1 MAAEISEESV
11 RSAKINR
18 RKQSGNKMGR
28 VQKAAKNIFFG
39 YISNFMILI
48 LGFWQRDVFI
58 RVLGETLLG
67 VNTLYAD
74 ILSVLSLAE
83 LGVGTALN
91 YSLYKPVANR
101 DYEKTKSYMRLYK
114 RAYLTIA
121 GVIAVIG
128 LAVTPFLP
136 LLIKAESRSG
146 IAVRELVIY
155 YLIFLFNT
163 VSTYFVA
170 YKYSLVNAEQ
180 KDYIQTNITTITKIV
195 TVCFQIIVLNITKS
209 FFLYLLTHAVIE
221 LLQKIAVSIYLNR
234 LYPYL
239 RERNVEK
246 LTREETDIVVTKSKA
261 LMFHKIGDVA
271 RLQTDSII
279 ITYFI
284 DVASVGFVGNYN
296 YVITYGSNFINLIF
310 NSVISGLGNLVAT
323 ESKEKQY
330 RIFRVYRFFACW
342 LYGFAAVG
350 FWLLLTPLIAG
361 LWLDE
366 SWKLGQAVLS
376 LILIDFYFKGG
387 RVVLLN
393 YKIAAGVFEQDKY
406 LSIIQGGVNLVISII
421 GARYIGL
428 AGVYIGTVVSGVM
441 ANLVR
446 PVIIYRDCFARS
458 AWEYFRDSLKYIAA
472 ILGILLLLIPVKKF
486 LLARVNLFSF
496 LLMAGI
502 ITIVYNLVF
511 ICFFRKTEEFAYL
524 LSVLGR
530 KFRRKNG

>member
-1 MAAEISEESV
+1 
-11 RSAKINR
+11 
-18 RKQSGNKMGR
+18 MGR

-101 DYEKTKSYMRLYK
+101 DYEKIKSYMRLYK
-114 RAYLTIA
+114 KAYLTIA
-121 GVIAVIG
+121 CVIG
-128 LAVTPFLP
+128 IIGIAITPFLP
-136 LLIKAESRSG
+136 LLIKEGSRDG
-146 IAVRELVIY
+146 LAVRELVIY

-180 KDYIQTNITTITKIV
+180 KDYIQTNITTITKIITAGV
-195 TVCFQIIVLNITKS
+195 QIIVLYVTRS
-209 FFLYLLTHAVIE
+209 FLLYLLAHAAIE

-239 RERNVEK
+239 RDRKVEK
-246 LTREETDIVVTKSKA
+246 LTKEETDIVVTKSKA

-284 DVASVGFVGNYN
+284 DVALVGFVGNYN
-296 YVITYGSNFINLIF
+296 YVITYGANFINLIF
-310 NSVISGLGNLVAT
+310 NSIISGLGNLVAT
-323 ESKEKQY
+323 ESREKQY
-330 RIFRVYRFFACW
+330 SIFKVYRFFACW

-350 FWLLLTPLIAG
+350 FWLLLTPLVTG

-366 SWKLGQAVLS
+366 SWKLGQGILT

-393 YKIAAGVFEQDKY
+393 YKIAAGVFEQDRY
-406 LSIIQGGVNLVISII
+406 LSFIQGGVNLIISII
-421 GARYIGL
+421 GAKYIGL

-441 ANLVR
+441 ANLIR
-446 PVIIYRDCFARS
+446 PVIIYRDCFGRNVRD
-458 AWEYFRDSLKYIAA
+458 YFKDSFKYICA
-472 ILGILLLLIPVKKF
+472 ILGILLILIPVKKF
-486 LLARVNLFSF
+486 LLVQVNVLTF
-496 LLMAGI
+496 LLMAGS
-502 ITIVYNLVF
+502 ITIIYNLAF
-511 ICFFRKTEEFAYL
+511 IFLFRKTEEFAYL
-524 LSVLGR
+524 WSIV
-530 KFRRKNG
+530 RKNK

>member
-1 MAAEISEESV
+1 
-11 RSAKINR
+11 
-18 RKQSGNKMGR
+18 MGR

-101 DYEKTKSYMRLYK
+101 DREKIKSYMRLYK
-114 RAYLTIA
+114 KAYLTIA
-121 GVIAVIG
+121 CVIGVIGI
-128 LAVTPFLP
+128 AVTPFLP
-136 LLIKAESRSG
+136 LLIKEGNRDG
-146 IAVRELVIY
+146 LAVRELVIY

-170 YKYSLVNAEQ
+170 YKYSLANAEQ
-180 KDYIQTNITTITKIV
+180 KDYIQTNITTITKII
-195 TVCFQIIVLNITKS
+195 TVGVQIIVLYATKS
-209 FFLYLLTHAVIE
+209 FLLYLLAHAAIE
-221 LLQKIAVSIYLNR
+221 LLQKIVVSIYLNH

-239 RERNVEK
+239 RDKKVEK
-246 LTREETDIVVTKSKA
+246 LTKEETDVVVTKSKA

-296 YVITYGSNFINLIF
+296 YVITYGANFINLIF

-330 RIFRVYRFFACW
+330 SVFKVYRFFACW

-350 FWLLLTPLIAG
+350 FWLLLTPLITG
-361 LWLDE
+361 LWLNE
-366 SWKLGQAVLS
+366 SWKLGQGILT
-376 LILIDFYFKGG
+376 LILIDFYLKGG

-406 LSIIQGGVNLVISII
+406 LSFVQGGVNLVISII
-421 GARYIGL
+421 GAKYVGL
-428 AGVYIGTVVSGVM
+428 AGVYIGTVISGVM
-441 ANLVR
+441 ANIIR
-446 PVIIYRDCFARS
+446 PVIIYRDCFERS
-458 AWEYFRDSLKYIAA
+458 SLDYFKDSLKYICT

-486 LLARVNLFSF
+486 LLVQVNVFTF

-502 ITIVYNLVF
+502 ITVVYNLVF
-511 ICFFRKTEEFAYL
+511 VCLFRKTEEFAYL
-524 LSVLGR
+524 WSVV
-530 KFRRKNG
+530 RRNK

>member
-1 MAAEISEESV
+1 
-11 RSAKINR
+11 
-18 RKQSGNKMGR
+18 MGR

-101 DYEKTKSYMRLYK
+101 DREKIKSYMRLYK
-114 RAYLTIA
+114 KAYLTIA
-121 GVIAVIG
+121 CVIGVIGIAI
-128 LAVTPFLP
+128 TPFLP
-136 LLIKAESRSG
+136 LLIKAESRDG
-146 IAVRELVIY
+146 LAVRELVIY

-170 YKYSLVNAEQ
+170 YKYSLANAEQ

-195 TVCFQIIVLNITKS
+195 TVGVQIIVLYATKS
-209 FFLYLLTHAVIE
+209 FLLYLLTHAAIE
-221 LLQKIAVSIYLNR
+221 LLQKIVVSIYLNH

-239 RERNVEK
+239 RDKKVEK
-246 LTREETDIVVTKSKA
+246 LTKEETDVVITKSKA

-296 YVITYGSNFINLIF
+296 YVITYGANFINLIF

-330 RIFRVYRFFACW
+330 SIFKVYRFFACW

-350 FWLLLTPLIAG
+350 FWLLLTPLITG
-361 LWLDE
+361 LWLNE
-366 SWKLGQAVLS
+366 SWKLGQGILT
-376 LILIDFYFKGG
+376 LILIDFYLKGG

-406 LSIIQGGVNLVISII
+406 LSFIQGGVNLVISII
-421 GARYIGL
+421 GAKYIGL

-441 ANLVR
+441 ANLIR
-446 PVIIYRDCFARS
+446 PVIIYRDCFGRS
-458 AWEYFRDSLKYIAA
+458 AWDYFKDSIKYICT

-486 LLARVNLFSF
+486 LLVQVNVLTF
-496 LLMAGI
+496 LLMAGS
-502 ITIVYNLVF
+502 ITIIYNLVF
-511 ICFFRKTEEFAYL
+511 VCLFRKTEEFAYL
-524 LSVLGR
+524 WSIV
-530 KFRRKNG
+530 RKNK

>member
-1 MAAEISEESV
+1 
-11 RSAKINR
+11 
-18 RKQSGNKMGR
+18 MGR

-101 DYEKTKSYMRLYK
+101 DREKIKSYMRLYK
-114 RAYLTIA
+114 KAYLTIA
-121 GVIAVIG
+121 CVIAVIG
-128 LAVTPFLP
+128 IAITPFLP
-136 LLIKAESRSG
+136 LLIKAESRDG
-146 IAVRELVIY
+146 LAVRELVIY

-180 KDYIQTNITTITKIV
+180 KDYIQTNITTITKII
-195 TVCFQIIVLNITKS
+195 TVGVQIVVLYVTKS
-209 FFLYLLTHAVIE
+209 FLLYLLAHAVIE
-221 LLQKIAVSIYLNR
+221 LLQKVAVSIYLNH

-239 RERNVEK
+239 RDRKVEK
-246 LTREETDIVVTKSKA
+246 LTKEETDIVVTKSKA

-296 YVITYGSNFINLIF
+296 YVITYGANFINLIF

-330 RIFRVYRFFACW
+330 SVFKVYRFFACW

-350 FWLLLTPLIAG
+350 FWLLLTPLVTG

-366 SWKLGQAVLS
+366 SWKLGQAILT

-406 LSIIQGGVNLVISII
+406 LALIQGGVNLVISIVLVQK
-421 GARYIGL
+421 IGL
-428 AGVYIGTVVSGVM
+428 MGVYIGTIVSGLI
-441 ANLVR
+441 ANVTK
-446 PVIIYRDCFARS
+446 PVIIYKVILQQPVKK
-458 AWEYFRDSLKYIAA
+458 YFVDSLKYLAA
-472 ILGILLLLIPVKKF
+472 VAVNFAVLSGIKTVVMPEVTVISFGVMF
-486 LLARVNLFSF
+486 VIVCVVFNASF
-496 LLMAGI
+496 LALFG
-502 ITIVYNLVF
+502 
-511 ICFFRKTEEFAYL
+511 RTEEFGYL
-524 LSVLGR
+524 WGIVRNRAAGNKKRL
-530 KFRRKNG
+530 

>member
-1 MAAEISEESV
+1 
-11 RSAKINR
+11 
-18 RKQSGNKMGR
+18 
-28 VQKAAKNIFFG
+28 
-39 YISNFMILI
+39 
-48 LGFWQRDVFI
+48 
-58 RVLGETLLG
+58 
-67 VNTLYAD
+67 
-74 ILSVLSLAE
+74 
-83 LGVGTALN
+83 
-91 YSLYKPVANR
+91 
-101 DYEKTKSYMRLYK
+101 
-114 RAYLTIA
+114 
-121 GVIAVIG
+121 
-128 LAVTPFLP
+128 
-136 LLIKAESRSG
+136 
-146 IAVRELVIY
+146 
-155 YLIFLFNT
+155 
-163 VSTYFVA
+163 
-170 YKYSLVNAEQ
+170 
-180 KDYIQTNITTITKIV
+180 
-195 TVCFQIIVLNITKS
+195 
-209 FFLYLLTHAVIE
+209 
-221 LLQKIAVSIYLNR
+221 
-234 LYPYL
+234 
-239 RERNVEK
+239 
-246 LTREETDIVVTKSKA
+246 
-261 LMFHKIGDVA
+261 MFHKIGDVA

>member
-1 MAAEISEESV
+1 
-11 RSAKINR
+11 
-18 RKQSGNKMGR
+18 MGR

-39 YISNFMILI
+39 YLSNFMILI

-83 LGVGTALN
+83 LGIGTALN

-101 DYEKTKSYMRLYK
+101 DYEKIKSYMRLYK
-114 RAYLTIA
+114 KAYLTIA
-121 GVIAVIG
+121 CVIG
-128 LAVTPFLP
+128 IIGIAITPFLP
-136 LLIKAESRSG
+136 LLIKEGSRDG
-146 IAVRELVIY
+146 LAVRELVIY

-180 KDYIQTNITTITKIV
+180 KDYIQTNITTITKIITAGV
-195 TVCFQIIVLNITKS
+195 QIIVLYVTRS
-209 FFLYLLTHAVIE
+209 FLLYLLAHAAIE

-239 RERNVEK
+239 RDRKVEK
-246 LTREETDIVVTKSKA
+246 LTKEETDIVVTKSKA

-284 DVASVGFVGNYN
+284 DVALVGFVGNYN
-296 YVITYGSNFINLIF
+296 YVITYGANFINLIF
-310 NSVISGLGNLVAT
+310 NSIISGLGNLVAT
-323 ESKEKQY
+323 ESREKQY
-330 RIFRVYRFFACW
+330 SIFKVYRFFACW

-350 FWLLLTPLIAG
+350 FWLLLTPLVTG
-361 LWLDE
+361 LWLNE
-366 SWKLGQAVLS
+366 SWELGQGILT

-393 YKIAAGVFEQDKY
+393 YKIAAGVFEQDRY
-406 LSIIQGGVNLVISII
+406 LSFIQGGVNLVISII
-421 GARYIGL
+421 GAKYIGL

-441 ANLVR
+441 ANLIR
-446 PVIIYRDCFARS
+446 PVIIYRDCFGRS
-458 AWEYFRDSLKYIAA
+458 VRDYFKDSLKYICA

-486 LLARVNLFSF
+486 LLVQVNVLTF
-496 LLMAGI
+496 LLMAGS
-502 ITIVYNLVF
+502 ITVIYNLAF
-511 ICFFRKTEEFAYL
+511 ICLFRKTEEFAYL
-524 LSVLGR
+524 WSIV
-530 KFRRKNG
+530 RKNK